1 MTFSLDHLFHGSHSL
16 DDSIVYLP
24 VAAPRTMQIPAA
36 TSLLFAAAPV
46 TAWVMGENY
55 VEELCL

>member
-1 MTFSLDHLFHGSHSL
+1 MTFSLDHLSHGSHSL

-46 TAWVMGENY
+46 TAW
-55 VEELCL
+55 